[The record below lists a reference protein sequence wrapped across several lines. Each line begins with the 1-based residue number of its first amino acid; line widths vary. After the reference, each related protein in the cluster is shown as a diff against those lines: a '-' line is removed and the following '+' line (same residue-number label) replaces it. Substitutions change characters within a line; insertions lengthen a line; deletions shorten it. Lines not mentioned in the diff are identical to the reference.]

1 MNKSIVDF
9 LFLINFA
16 IQLAQ
21 KRQQAFA
28 IP

>member
-21 KRQQAFA
+21 ERQQAFA